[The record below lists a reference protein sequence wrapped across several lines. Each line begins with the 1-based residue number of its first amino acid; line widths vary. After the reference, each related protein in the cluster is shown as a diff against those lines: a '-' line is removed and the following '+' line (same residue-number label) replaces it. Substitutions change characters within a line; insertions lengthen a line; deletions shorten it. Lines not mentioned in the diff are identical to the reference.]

1 MDLLLDTADLAE
13 VKHALQCYPIKG
25 VTTNPTMLSRLAQT
39 HVMSHLK
46 ALRTLIGE
54 ERDLHVQLMAADH
67 QTMIREA
74 HHLVSELGERTF
86 IAVPVTEVGLSV
98 IKQLAQD
105 GLNITASTVFSTMQ
119 GILAMLS
126 GARYVAV
133 FYDRMLNL
141 DIEAARVIKELAGL
155 LWTNTSSTQ
164 VLAASFRNVA
174 EVTTA
179 YASGAGCCTVKPQLL
194 STGLA
199 MPSIQ
204 KAVQDFADD
213 WQKVYGDKTLLD
225 L

>member
-13 VKHALQCYPIKG
+13 VEHALQYYPIKG
-25 VTTNPTMLSRLAQT
+25 VTTNPTMLSRLEQT
-39 HVMSHLK
+39 HVLSHLK
-46 ALRTLIGE
+46 AIRALIGD
-54 ERDLHVQLMAADH
+54 ERDLHVQLMARDRE
-67 QTMIREA
+67 TMIREA
-74 HHLVSELGERTF
+74 HHLATQLGEQTF

-98 IKQLAQD
+98 IKQLAQE
-105 GLNITASTVFSTMQ
+105 GLNITASTVFSTIQ

-141 DIEAARVIKELAGL
+141 DIDAGRVIKELAGL

-174 EVTTA
+174 EVTNA
-179 YASGAGCCTVKPQLL
+179 YASGAGSCTVRPELL

-199 MPSIQ
+199 MPSIK

-213 WQKVYGDKTLLD
+213 WKKVYGDKTLLE

>member
-13 VKHALQCYPIKG
+13 VEHALQYYPIKG
-25 VTTNPTMLSRLAQT
+25 ITTNPTMLSRLEQT
-39 HVMSHLK
+39 HVLSHLK
-46 ALRTLIGE
+46 AIRALIGD
-54 ERDLHVQLMAADH
+54 ERDLHVQLMARDRE
-67 QTMIREA
+67 TMIREA
-74 HHLVSELGERTF
+74 HHLAAELGEQTF

-98 IKQLAQD
+98 IKQLAQE
-105 GLNITASTVFSTMQ
+105 GLNITASTVFSTIQ

-141 DIEAARVIKELAGL
+141 DIDAGRVIKELAGL

-174 EVTTA
+174 EVTNA
-179 YASGAGCCTVKPQLL
+179 YASGAGSCTVRPELL

-199 MPSIQ
+199 MPSIK

-213 WQKVYGDKTLLD
+213 WKKVYGDKTLLE

>member
-13 VKHALQCYPIKG
+13 VEHALQYYPIKG
-25 VTTNPTMLSRLAQT
+25 ITTNPTMLSRLEQT
-39 HVMSHLK
+39 HVLSHLK
-46 ALRTLIGE
+46 AIRALIGD
-54 ERDLHVQLMAADH
+54 ERDLHVQLMARDRE
-67 QTMIREA
+67 TMIREA
-74 HHLVSELGERTF
+74 HHLATQLGEKTF

-98 IKQLAQD
+98 IKQLAQE
-105 GLNITASTVFSTMQ
+105 GLNITASTVFSTIQ

-141 DIEAARVIKELAGL
+141 DIDAGRVIKELAGL

-174 EVTTA
+174 EVTNA
-179 YASGAGCCTVKPQLL
+179 YASGAGSCTVRPELL

-199 MPSIQ
+199 MPSIK
-204 KAVQDFADD
+204 KAVQDFSDD
-213 WQKVYGDKTLLD
+213 WKKVYGDKTLLE

>member
-13 VKHALQCYPIKG
+13 VEHALQCYPIKG

-98 IKQLAQD
+98 IKQLAQE

-164 VLAASFRNVA
+164 VLAASFRNV
-174 EVTTA
+174 TTA

>member
-1 MDLLLDTADLAE
+1 MDLLLDTADLAQIE
-13 VKHALQCYPIKG
+13 YALQYYPIRG

-39 HVMSHLK
+39 HVVSHLK
-46 ALRTLIGE
+46 EIRSLIGD
-54 ERDLHVQLMAADH
+54 ERDLHVQLMAQDEE
-67 QTMIREA
+67 TMLREA
-74 HHLVSELGERTF
+74 RHLVSLLGEQTF
-86 IAVPVTEVGLSV
+86 IAIPVTEVGLSA
-98 IKQLAQD
+98 IKKLAQE
-105 GLNITASTVFSTMQ
+105 GLNITASTVFSTIQ

-141 DIEAARVIKELAGL
+141 DIDASKVIKELAGL

-174 EVTTA
+174 EVTSA
-179 YASGAGCCTVKPQLL
+179 YASGAGCCTVKPELL
-194 STGLA
+194 STGLS
-199 MPSIQ
+199 MPSIK

-213 WQKVYGDKTLLD
+213 WQKVYGEKTLLD

>member
-1 MDLLLDTADLAE
+1 MDLLLDTADLALI
-13 VKHALQCYPIKG
+13 KHALHYYPIKG
-25 VTTNPTMLSRLAQT
+25 VTTNPTMLSRLSQT
-39 HVMSHLK
+39 QVVSHLQEI
-46 ALRTLIGE
+46 RTLIGDG
-54 ERDLHVQLMAADH
+54 RDLHVQLMAPDES
-67 QTMIREA
+67 TMVKEA
-74 HHLVSELGERTF
+74 HHLVSLLGERTF

-98 IKQLAQD
+98 IKKLAQE
-105 GLNITASTVFSTMQ
+105 GLNVTASTVFSTIQ

-141 DIEAARVIKELAGL
+141 DIDASRVIKELASL

-174 EVTTA
+174 EVTSA
-179 YASGAGCCTVKPQLL
+179 YACGAGCCTVKPELL

-199 MPSIQ
+199 MPSIK
-204 KAVQDFADD
+204 KAVEDFAKD

>member
-13 VKHALQCYPIKG
+13 VEHALQYYPIKG
-25 VTTNPTMLSRLAQT
+25 VTTNPTMLSRLEQT
-39 HVMSHLK
+39 HVLSHLK
-46 ALRTLIGE
+46 AIRALIGD
-54 ERDLHVQLMAADH
+54 ERDLHVQLMARDRE
-67 QTMIREA
+67 TMIREA
-74 HHLVSELGERTF
+74 HHLATRLGEQTF

-98 IKQLAQD
+98 IKQLAQE
-105 GLNITASTVFSTMQ
+105 GLNITASTVFSTIQ

-141 DIEAARVIKELAGL
+141 DIDAGRVIKELAGL

-174 EVTTA
+174 EVTNA
-179 YASGAGCCTVKPQLL
+179 YASGAGSCTVRPELL

-199 MPSIQ
+199 MPSIK

-213 WQKVYGDKTLLD
+213 WKKVYGDKTLLE

>member
-13 VKHALQCYPIKG
+13 VEHALQYYPIKG
-25 VTTNPTMLSRLAQT
+25 ITTNPTMLSRLEQT
-39 HVMSHLK
+39 HVLSHLK
-46 ALRTLIGE
+46 AIRALIGD
-54 ERDLHVQLMAADH
+54 ERDLHVQLMARDRE
-67 QTMIREA
+67 TMIREA
-74 HHLVSELGERTF
+74 HHLATQLGEQTF

-98 IKQLAQD
+98 IKQLAQE
-105 GLNITASTVFSTMQ
+105 GLNITASTVFSTIQ

-141 DIEAARVIKELAGL
+141 DIDAGRVIKELAGL

-174 EVTTA
+174 EVTNA
-179 YASGAGCCTVKPQLL
+179 YASGAGSCTVRPELL

-199 MPSIQ
+199 MPSIK

-213 WQKVYGDKTLLD
+213 WKNVYGDKTLLE

>member
-13 VKHALQCYPIKG
+13 VEHALQYYPIKG
-25 VTTNPTMLSRLAQT
+25 ITTNPTMLSRLEQT
-39 HVMSHLK
+39 HVLSHLK
-46 ALRTLIGE
+46 AIRALIGD
-54 ERDLHVQLMAADH
+54 ERDLHVQLMARDRE
-67 QTMIREA
+67 TMIREA
-74 HHLVSELGERTF
+74 HHLATQLGEQTF

-98 IKQLAQD
+98 IKQLAQE
-105 GLNITASTVFSTMQ
+105 GLNITASTVFSTIQ

-141 DIEAARVIKELAGL
+141 DIDAGRVIKELAGL

-174 EVTTA
+174 EVTNA
-179 YASGAGCCTVKPQLL
+179 YASGAGSCTVRPELL

-199 MPSIQ
+199 MPSIK
-204 KAVQDFADD
+204 KAVQDFSDD
-213 WQKVYGDKTLLD
+213 WKKVYGDKTLLE

>member
-13 VKHALQCYPIKG
+13 VEHALQYYPIKG
-25 VTTNPTMLSRLAQT
+25 VTTNPTMLSRLEQT
-39 HVMSHLK
+39 HVLSHLK
-46 ALRTLIGE
+46 AIRALIGD
-54 ERDLHVQLMAADH
+54 ERDLHVQLMARDRE
-67 QTMIREA
+67 TMIREA
-74 HHLVSELGERTF
+74 HHLATLLGEQTF

-98 IKQLAQD
+98 IKQLAQE
-105 GLNITASTVFSTMQ
+105 GLNITASTVFSTIQ

-141 DIEAARVIKELAGL
+141 DIDAGRVIKELAGL

-174 EVTTA
+174 EVTNA
-179 YASGAGCCTVKPQLL
+179 YASGAGSCTVRPELL

-199 MPSIQ
+199 MPSIK

-213 WQKVYGDKTLLD
+213 WKKVYGDKTLLE

>member
-13 VKHALQCYPIKG
+13 VEHALQYYPIKG
-25 VTTNPTMLSRLAQT
+25 VTTNPTMLSRLEQT
-39 HVMSHLK
+39 HVLSHLK
-46 ALRTLIGE
+46 AIRALIGD
-54 ERDLHVQLMAADH
+54 ERELHVQLMARDRE
-67 QTMIREA
+67 TMIREA
-74 HHLVSELGERTF
+74 RHLATQLGEQTF
-86 IAVPVTEVGLSV
+86 IAVPVTEVGLSA
-98 IKQLAQD
+98 IKQLAQE
-105 GLNITASTVFSTMQ
+105 GLNITASTVFSTIQ

-141 DIEAARVIKELAGL
+141 DIDAGRVIKELAGL

-174 EVTTA
+174 EVTNA
-179 YASGAGCCTVKPQLL
+179 YASGAGSCTVRPELL

-199 MPSIQ
+199 MPSIK

-213 WQKVYGDKTLLD
+213 WKKVYGDKTLLE

>member
-13 VKHALQCYPIKG
+13 VEHALQYYPIKG
-25 VTTNPTMLSRLAQT
+25 ITTNPTMLSRLDQT

-46 ALRTLIGE
+46 AIRALIGD
-54 ERDLHVQLMAADH
+54 ERDLHVQLMARDRE
-67 QTMIREA
+67 TMIREA
-74 HHLVSELGERTF
+74 HHLATQLGEQTF

-98 IKQLAQD
+98 IKQLAQE
-105 GLNITASTVFSTMQ
+105 GLNITASTVFSTIQ

-141 DIEAARVIKELAGL
+141 AIDAGRVIKELAGL

-164 VLAASFRNVA
+164 VLAARFRNVA
-174 EVTTA
+174 EVTNA
-179 YASGAGCCTVKPQLL
+179 YASGAGSCTVRPELL

-199 MPSIQ
+199 MPSIK

-213 WQKVYGDKTLLD
+213 WKKVYGDKTLLE

>member
-13 VKHALQCYPIKG
+13 VEHALQYYPIKG
-25 VTTNPTMLSRLAQT
+25 ITTNPTMLSRLEQT
-39 HVMSHLK
+39 HVLSHLK
-46 ALRTLIGE
+46 AIRALIGD
-54 ERDLHVQLMAADH
+54 ERDLHVQLMARDRE
-67 QTMIREA
+67 TMIREA
-74 HHLVSELGERTF
+74 RHLATQLGEQTF

-98 IKQLAQD
+98 IKQLAQE
-105 GLNITASTVFSTMQ
+105 GLNITASTVFSTIQ

-141 DIEAARVIKELAGL
+141 DIDAGRVIKELAGL

-174 EVTTA
+174 EVTNA
-179 YASGAGCCTVKPQLL
+179 YASGAGSCTVRPELL

-199 MPSIQ
+199 MPSIK

-213 WQKVYGDKTLLD
+213 WKKVYGDKTLLE

>member
-98 IKQLAQD
+98 IKQLAQE

-213 WQKVYGDKTLLD
+213 WQKV
-225 L
+225 

>member
-13 VKHALQCYPIKG
+13 VEHALQYYPIKG
-25 VTTNPTMLSRLAQT
+25 VTTNPTMLSRLDQT
-39 HVMSHLK
+39 HVMAHLK
-46 ALRTLIGE
+46 AIRALIGD
-54 ERDLHVQLMAADH
+54 ERDLHVQLMARDRE
-67 QTMIREA
+67 TMIREA
-74 HHLVSELGERTF
+74 HHLATQLGEQTF

-98 IKQLAQD
+98 IKQLAQE
-105 GLNITASTVFSTMQ
+105 GLNITASTVFSTIQ

-141 DIEAARVIKELAGL
+141 DIDAGRVIKELAGL
-155 LWTNTSSTQ
+155 LWTNTSSAQ

-174 EVTTA
+174 EVTNA
-179 YASGAGCCTVKPQLL
+179 YASGAGSCTVRPELL

-199 MPSIQ
+199 MPSIK

-213 WQKVYGDKTLLD
+213 WKKVYGDKTLLE

>member
-13 VKHALQCYPIKG
+13 VEHALQCYPIKG

-46 ALRTLIGE
+46 ALRALIGE
-54 ERDLHVQLMAADH
+54 ERDLHVQLMATDH
-67 QTMIREA
+67 QTMLEEA
-74 HHLVSELGERTF
+74 HHVVSQLGERTF

-98 IKQLAQD
+98 IKELSKE
-105 GLNITASTVFSTMQ
+105 GLNITASTVFSTIQ

-141 DIEAARVIKELAGL
+141 DIDAGRVIKELAGL

-174 EVTTA
+174 EVTNA
-179 YASGAGCCTVKPQLL
+179 YASGAGSCTVRPELL

-199 MPSIQ
+199 MPSIK

-213 WQKVYGDKTLLD
+213 WKKVYGDKTLLE

>member
-13 VKHALQCYPIKG
+13 VEHALQYYPIKG
-25 VTTNPTMLSRLAQT
+25 ITTNPTMLSRLEQT
-39 HVMSHLK
+39 HVLSHLK
-46 ALRTLIGE
+46 AIRALIGD
-54 ERDLHVQLMAADH
+54 ERELHVQLMARDRE
-67 QTMIREA
+67 TMIREA
-74 HHLVSELGERTF
+74 HHLATQLGEQTF

-98 IKQLAQD
+98 IKQLAQE
-105 GLNITASTVFSTMQ
+105 GLNITASTVFSTIQ

-141 DIEAARVIKELAGL
+141 DIDAGRVIKELAGL

-174 EVTTA
+174 EVTNA
-179 YASGAGCCTVKPQLL
+179 YASGAGSCTVRPELL

-199 MPSIQ
+199 MPSIK

-213 WQKVYGDKTLLD
+213 WKKVYGDKTLLE

>member
-13 VKHALQCYPIKG
+13 VEHALQCYTIKG

-46 ALRTLIGE
+46 ALRALIGE
-54 ERDLHVQLMAADH
+54 ERDLHVQLMATDH
-67 QTMIREA
+67 QTMLEEA
-74 HHLVSELGERTF
+74 HHVVSQLGERTF
-86 IAVPVTEVGLSV
+86 IAVPVTEVCLSV
-98 IKQLAQD
+98 IKELSKE
-105 GLNITASTVFSTMQ
+105 GLNITATTVFSTMQ

-133 FYDRMLNL
+133 FYGRMLNL
-141 DIEAARVIKELAGL
+141 DIDAARVIKELAGL

-164 VLAASFRNVA
+164 VLAASFRNVT
-174 EVTTA
+174 EVTNA
-179 YASGAGCCTVKPQLL
+179 YANGAGCCTVKPQLL

-213 WQKVYGDKTLLD
+213 WKKAYGNKTLLD

>member
-13 VKHALQCYPIKG
+13 VEHALQCYPIKG

-46 ALRTLIGE
+46 ALRALIGE
-54 ERDLHVQLMAADH
+54 ERDLHVQLMATDH
-67 QTMIREA
+67 QTMLEEA
-74 HHLVSELGERTF
+74 HHVVSQLGERTF

-98 IKQLAQD
+98 IKELSKE
-105 GLNITASTVFSTMQ
+105 GLNITATTVFSTMQ

-133 FYDRMLNL
+133 FYGRMLNL
-141 DIEAARVIKELAGL
+141 DIDAARVIKELAGL

-164 VLAASFRNVA
+164 VLAASFRNVT
-174 EVTTA
+174 EVTNA
-179 YASGAGCCTVKPQLL
+179 YANGAGCCTVKPQLL

-213 WQKVYGDKTLLD
+213 WKKAYGNKTLLD

>member
-13 VKHALQCYPIKG
+13 VEHALQCYPIKG

-46 ALRTLIGE
+46 ALRALIGE
-54 ERDLHVQLMAADH
+54 ERDLHVQLMATDH
-67 QTMIREA
+67 QTMLEEA
-74 HHLVSELGERTF
+74 HHVVSQLGERTF

-98 IKQLAQD
+98 IKELSKE
-105 GLNITASTVFSTMQ
+105 GLNITATTVFSTMQ

-141 DIEAARVIKELAGL
+141 DIDAGRVIKELAGL

-174 EVTTA
+174 EVTNA
-179 YASGAGCCTVKPQLL
+179 YASGAGSCTVRPELL

-199 MPSIQ
+199 MPSIK

-213 WQKVYGDKTLLD
+213 WKKVYGDKTLLE